1 MSSSTGGLPQRTHLD
16 LVPMHVHDVGDSLTR
31 FLVALIE
38 SSLFILQNRSTSHWS
53 VYRLLVI
60 ALATESL
67 ALVTVLVVIILMAP
81 RPLRTLRSL
90 SSRHVGARLSET
102 ADGCVR
108 VELDLLTEAVL
119 LLLPALHLE
128 PLVSPSSSSA
138 VVLLPELVTD
148 LATTSAT
155 AELASLLVSRVE
167 VAADDA
173 LVQLRAGDVAQT
185 RDSLGVKVVLHEGKT
200 TRRPGT
206 SASYRHLP
214 SSVYSLL
221 VSVETHDDSSS
232 SAVSGSMQHTS

>member
-1 MSSSTGGLPQRTHLD
+1 MSN
-16 LVPMHVHDVGDSLTR
+16 
-31 FLVALIE
+31 
-38 SSLFILQNRSTSHWS
+38 LFILQYRSTSRWS
-53 VYRLLVI
+53 VYRLLVV
-60 ALATESL
+60 ALATEPL
-67 ALVTVLVVIILMAP
+67 ALVTVLIIIVLVAP

-155 AELASLLVSRVE
+155 AELTALLVSRVE
-167 VAADDA
+167 VTADDS
-173 LVQLRAGDVAQT
+173 LVELRARYVAQA
-185 RDSLGVKVVLHEGKT
+185 RDSLRVKVVLNKGKP
-200 TRRPGT
+200 TRRPDGQL
-206 SASYRHLP
+206 LP
-214 SSVYSLL
+214 R
-221 VSVETHDDSSS
+221 
-232 SAVSGSMQHTS
+232 